1 MTGSF
6 AAEILK
12 LSKRATTWVLL
23 GLSLVLLELFAYALP
38 YISYLT
44 GDQNTAT
51 EGLTRQQVLAGV
63 LPDQLIPNTI
73 GGFPVFTGALAL
85 IFGGLAVGGE
95 YGWGTLKTIL
105 TQRPSRLRVYAGKLL
120 ALAAMVLAGVLI
132 MFAVGALTSGVIATI
147 ESKPL
152 DFPAAAEF
160 ARGLGGAWLILTTWC
175 AFGALLGFVFRSV
188 ALPVGVGAVWV
199 LGIEGLISGVAG
211 SLLPSLQG
219 LRDLLPGV
227 NAGSVVWTLT
237 SLAGGNPDE
246 VAPGVTDAVS
256 GTRGA
261 VTLAAYLAAFAVAG
275 ALLLRRRDVT

>member
-1 MTGSF
+1 MSGSF
-6 AAEILK
+6 SAEILK

-23 GLSLVLLELFAYALP
+23 GLSLVLMELFAYALP

-51 EGLTRQQVLAGV
+51 EGLTSQQVLASV

-132 MFAVGALTSGVIATI
+132 MFVVTSGAIATV

-152 DFPAAAEF
+152 DVPAASEL
-160 ARGLGGAWLILTTWC
+160 ARGLGGAWLILATWC
-175 AFGALLGFVFRSV
+175 TFGALLGFIFRSV

-199 LGIEGLISGVAG
+199 LGIEGLIAGVAG
-211 SLLPSLQG
+211 SLLTSLQG
-219 LRDLLPGV
+219 LRNLLPGV

-237 SLAGGNPDE
+237 SLSGGNPAE

-261 VTLAAYLAAFAVAG
+261 VTLVAYLAAFAIAG

>member
-1 MTGSF
+1 MSGSF

-23 GLSLVLLELFAYALP
+23 GLSLVLMELFAYALP

-51 EGLTRQQVLAGV
+51 EGLTRQQVLASV

-73 GGFPVFTGALAL
+73 GGFPVFTGALTL

-152 DFPAAAEF
+152 DFPAAAEL
-160 ARGLGGAWLILTTWC
+160 ARGLGGAWLILATWC

-211 SLLPSLQG
+211 SLLTSLQG

-227 NAGSVVWTLT
+227 NAGSVVWVLT
-237 SLAGGNPDE
+237 SLAGGNPAQ

>member
-1 MTGSF
+1 MSGSF

-23 GLSLVLLELFAYALP
+23 GLSLVLMELFAYALP
-38 YISYLT
+38 YLSYLT

-63 LPDQLIPNTI
+63 LPDQLISNTI

-160 ARGLGGAWLILTTWC
+160 ARGLGGAWLILATWC

-227 NAGSVVWTLT
+227 NAGSVVWVLT
-237 SLAGGNPDE
+237 SLAGGNPAE

>member
-1 MTGSF
+1 MSGSF

-23 GLSLVLLELFAYALP
+23 GLSLVLMELFAYVLP
-38 YISYLT
+38 YLSYVT

-51 EGLTRQQVLAGV
+51 EGLTREQVLAGV

-85 IFGGLAVGGE
+85 IFGGLAVGSE

-105 TQRPSRLRVYAGKLL
+105 TQRHSRLRVYAGKLL

-152 DFPAAAEF
+152 DFPAATEL
-160 ARGLGGAWLILTTWC
+160 ARGLGGAWLILATWC

-227 NAGSVVWTLT
+227 NAGSVVWVLT
-237 SLAGGNPDE
+237 SLAGGNPAE

>member
-23 GLSLVLLELFAYALP
+23 GLSLVLMELFAYALP

-51 EGLTRQQVLAGV
+51 EGLSRQQVLASV

-85 IFGGLAVGGE
+85 IFGGLAVGAE

-132 MFAVGALTSGVIATI
+132 MFAVGAVTSGAIATL

-152 DFPAAAEF
+152 EFPAAAEL
-160 ARGLGGAWLILTTWC
+160 ARGFGGAWLILATWC
-175 AFGALLGFVFRSV
+175 TFGALLGFLFRSV

-211 SLLPSLQG
+211 SLLTSLQG
-219 LRDLLPGV
+219 LRNLLPGV

-237 SLAGGNPDE
+237 SLSGGNPDE

-261 VTLAAYLAAFAVAG
+261 VTLVAYLAAFAVAG

>member
-1 MTGSF
+1 MSGSF

-23 GLSLVLLELFAYALP
+23 GLSLVLMELFAYALP
-38 YISYLT
+38 YLSYLT

-63 LPDQLIPNTI
+63 LPDQLISNTI

-160 ARGLGGAWLILTTWC
+160 ARGLGGAWLILATWC

-227 NAGSVVWTLT
+227 NAGSVVWVLT
-237 SLAGGNPDE
+237 SLAGGNPAE

-261 VTLAAYLAAFAVAG
+261 VTLAAYLATFALAG

>member
-1 MTGSF
+1 
-6 AAEILK
+6 
-12 LSKRATTWVLL
+12 
-23 GLSLVLLELFAYALP
+23 
-38 YISYLT
+38 
-44 GDQNTAT
+44 
-51 EGLTRQQVLAGV
+51 VLASI

-85 IFGGLAVGGE
+85 IFGGLAVGSE

-120 ALAAMVLAGVLI
+120 ALAGMVLAGVLI
-132 MFAVGALTSGVIATI
+132 MFAVGAVTSGAIATV

-152 DFPAAAEF
+152 EFPAAAEL
-160 ARGLGGAWLILTTWC
+160 ARGLGGAWLILATWC
-175 AFGALLGFVFRSV
+175 TFGALLGFVFRSV

-199 LGIEGLISGVAG
+199 LGIEGLISAVAG
-211 SLLPSLQG
+211 SLLTSLQG

-261 VTLAAYLAAFAVAG
+261 VTLVAYLVAFVLAG

>member
-1 MTGSF
+1 MSGSF
-6 AAEILK
+6 AAEILT

-23 GLSLVLLELFAYALP
+23 GLSLVLMELFAYVLP
-38 YISYLT
+38 YLSYLT

-51 EGLTRQQVLAGV
+51 EGLTRGQVLAGV

-73 GGFPVFTGALAL
+73 GGFPVFTGALVL
-85 IFGGLAVGGE
+85 IFGGLAVGSE

-152 DFPAAAEF
+152 DFPAATEL
-160 ARGLGGAWLILTTWC
+160 ARGLGGAWLILATWC

-227 NAGSVVWTLT
+227 NAGSVVWVLT
-237 SLAGGNPDE
+237 SLAGGNPAE

-261 VTLAAYLAAFAVAG
+261 VTLAAYLAAFAAAG
-275 ALLLRRRDVT
+275 ALLLRHRDVT